1 MSKKAKLSEL
11 EELHSLVASSLATSI
26 KNEPD
31 VKTLM
36 AAMKFLKDNEI
47 TVDIVDSKPQQ
58 SLLAR
63 IDEIA
68 KAANNNGK
76 GSKSS
81 VEDLLQEYV

>member
-1 MSKKAKLSEL
+1 MSKKAKLSQL
-11 EELHSLVASSLATSI
+11 EELHELVASSLAESI
-26 KNEPD
+26 KREPD

-47 TVDIVDSKPQQ
+47 VVDVVDSKPQQ

-68 KAANNNGK
+68 KATN
-76 GSKSS
+76 KSNKTS
-81 VEDLLQEYV
+81 VDSLLEEYLN